1 MKYVL
6 KEDLRLSFDGINV
19 EDYKAGEPYEPR
31 NNHERRVFEDLK
43 RKGKASEYY
52 SPSKVEKP
60 KQTKVATPTMEKS
73 AKKPNLKPKK
83 TKKSDK

>member
-1 MKYVL
+1 MRYTVNRDMK
-6 KEDLRLSFDGINV
+6 LSFDGINV
-19 EDYKAGEPYEPR
+19 EEYKAGEPYEPR
-31 NNHERRVFEDLK
+31 NNHERRVFEDLV
-43 RKGKASEYY
+43 RKGKANEYY

-60 KQTKVATPTMEKS
+60 KQTKVAPPTMEKS

>member
-1 MKYVL
+1 MK
-6 KEDLRLSFDGINV
+6 LSFDGIHV
-19 EDYKAGEPYEPR
+19 EEYKAGEPYEPR
-31 NNHERRVFEDLK
+31 NNHERRVFEDLV

-60 KQTKVATPTMEKS
+60 KQTKVAPPTQEKS
-73 AKKPNLKPKK
+73 AKKPKSKPKK